1 MFQLKSLHWHLN
13 MIYKNL
19 KTTLWKKWFGSHGNN
34 QTVSWRYWS
43 NHTKINIWSQNGC
56 YMTPKTFYISD
67 IYESFLAVML
77 FLFLPVIVIPV
88 VWPKNH
94 FLFVRNWLRFWILPS
109 GWNFIKS
116 KMNYPGLN
124 FTGSVFCYG
133 FFYFCFY
140 HYNYYWGGGM
150 FTLFPCVCIL
160 CSLWNIKSIS
170 VFETRKK
177 VYFIKIFLTLTKV
190 FIS

>member
-1 MFQLKSLHWHLN
+1 
-13 MIYKNL
+13 
-19 KTTLWKKWFGSHGNN
+19 
-34 QTVSWRYWS
+34 
-43 NHTKINIWSQNGC
+43 
-56 YMTPKTFYISD
+56 MTPKTFYISD

-116 KMNYPGLN
+116 HRKWIILGWILQDQWVF
-124 FTGSVFCYG
+124 FTSVFIITIIIG
-133 FFYFCFY
+133 E
-140 HYNYYWGGGM
+140 GGGVFM
-150 FTLFPCVCIL
+150 LFPCVCVL

-177 VYFIKIFLTLTKV
+177 VYFIKIFLKLTKV

>member
-1 MFQLKSLHWHLN
+1 
-13 MIYKNL
+13 
-19 KTTLWKKWFGSHGNN
+19 
-34 QTVSWRYWS
+34 
-43 NHTKINIWSQNGC
+43 
-56 YMTPKTFYISD
+56 MTPKTFYISD

-116 KMNYPGLN
+116 HRKWIILGWILQDQWGF
-124 FTGSVFCYG
+124 FTSVFIITIIIG
-133 FFYFCFY
+133 E
-140 HYNYYWGGGM
+140 GGVFM
-150 FTLFPCVCIL
+150 LFPCVCVL

-177 VYFIKIFLTLTKV
+177 VYFIKIFLKLTKV

>member
-1 MFQLKSLHWHLN
+1 
-13 MIYKNL
+13 
-19 KTTLWKKWFGSHGNN
+19 
-34 QTVSWRYWS
+34 
-43 NHTKINIWSQNGC
+43 
-56 YMTPKTFYISD
+56 MTPKTFYISD

-116 KMNYPGLN
+116 HRKWIILGWILQDQCFVLVF
-124 FTGSVFCYG
+124 FTFVFIITIIIG
-133 FFYFCFY
+133 E
-140 HYNYYWGGGM
+140 GGG
-150 FTLFPCVCIL
+150 FTLFPCVCII

-177 VYFIKIFLTLTKV
+177 VYFIKIFLKLTKV

>member
-1 MFQLKSLHWHLN
+1 
-13 MIYKNL
+13 
-19 KTTLWKKWFGSHGNN
+19 
-34 QTVSWRYWS
+34 
-43 NHTKINIWSQNGC
+43 
-56 YMTPKTFYISD
+56 MTPKTFYISD

-116 KMNYPGLN
+116 HRKWIILGWILQNQCFVLVF
-124 FTGSVFCYG
+124 FTFVFIITIIIG
-133 FFYFCFY
+133 E
-140 HYNYYWGGGM
+140 GG
-150 FTLFPCVCIL
+150 FTLFPCVCII

-177 VYFIKIFLTLTKV
+177 VYFIKILLTLTKV

>member
-1 MFQLKSLHWHLN
+1 
-13 MIYKNL
+13 
-19 KTTLWKKWFGSHGNN
+19 
-34 QTVSWRYWS
+34 
-43 NHTKINIWSQNGC
+43 
-56 YMTPKTFYISD
+56 MTPKTFYISD

-88 VWPKNH
+88 VWPTWPKNH

-116 KMNYPGLN
+116 HRKWIILGWILQDQW
-124 FTGSVFCYG
+124 VFLLL
-133 FFYFCFY
+133 FLSLQLLL
-140 HYNYYWGGGM
+140 GGGV

-177 VYFIKIFLTLTKV
+177 VYFIKIFLKLTKV
-190 FIS
+190 FNS

>member
-1 MFQLKSLHWHLN
+1 
-13 MIYKNL
+13 
-19 KTTLWKKWFGSHGNN
+19 
-34 QTVSWRYWS
+34 
-43 NHTKINIWSQNGC
+43 
-56 YMTPKTFYISD
+56 MTPKTFYISD

-116 KMNYPGLN
+116 HRKWIILGWILQDQCFVLVF
-124 FTGSVFCYG
+124 FTFVFIITIIIG
-133 FFYFCFY
+133 K
-140 HYNYYWGGGM
+140 GGG
-150 FTLFPCVCIL
+150 FTLFPCVCII

>member
-1 MFQLKSLHWHLN
+1 
-13 MIYKNL
+13 
-19 KTTLWKKWFGSHGNN
+19 
-34 QTVSWRYWS
+34 
-43 NHTKINIWSQNGC
+43 
-56 YMTPKTFYISD
+56 MTPKTFYISD

-88 VWPKNH
+88 VWPTWPKNH

-116 KMNYPGLN
+116 HRKWIILGWILQDQWVF
-124 FTGSVFCYG
+124 FTSVFIITIIIG
-133 FFYFCFY
+133 E
-140 HYNYYWGGGM
+140 GGGV

>member
-1 MFQLKSLHWHLN
+1 
-13 MIYKNL
+13 
-19 KTTLWKKWFGSHGNN
+19 
-34 QTVSWRYWS
+34 
-43 NHTKINIWSQNGC
+43 
-56 YMTPKTFYISD
+56 MTPKTFYISD

-116 KMNYPGLN
+116 HRKWIILGWILQDQCFVLVF
-124 FTGSVFCYG
+124 FTFVFIITIIIG
-133 FFYFCFY
+133 E
-140 HYNYYWGGGM
+140 GGGG
-150 FTLFPCVCIL
+150 FTLFPCVCII
-160 CSLWNIKSIS
+160 CSLWNIKSIL

-177 VYFIKIFLTLTKV
+177 VYFIKMFLTLTKV

>member
-1 MFQLKSLHWHLN
+1 
-13 MIYKNL
+13 MI
-19 KTTLWKKWFGSHGNN
+19 
-34 QTVSWRYWS
+34 
-43 NHTKINIWSQNGC
+43 
-56 YMTPKTFYISD
+56 PKTFYISD

-116 KMNYPGLN
+116 HRKWIILGWILQEQCFVM
-124 FTGSVFCYG
+124 G

-140 HYNYYWGGGM
+140 HYNYYWGGGGV

>member
-1 MFQLKSLHWHLN
+1 
-13 MIYKNL
+13 
-19 KTTLWKKWFGSHGNN
+19 
-34 QTVSWRYWS
+34 
-43 NHTKINIWSQNGC
+43 
-56 YMTPKTFYISD
+56 MTPKTFYISD

-116 KMNYPGLN
+116 HRKWIILGWILQDQW
-124 FTGSVFCYG
+124 VFLLLILSLQLLLG
-133 FFYFCFY
+133 R
-140 HYNYYWGGGM
+140 GGV

-160 CSLWNIKSIS
+160 CSLWYIKSIS

>member
-1 MFQLKSLHWHLN
+1 
-13 MIYKNL
+13 
-19 KTTLWKKWFGSHGNN
+19 
-34 QTVSWRYWS
+34 
-43 NHTKINIWSQNGC
+43 
-56 YMTPKTFYISD
+56 MTPKTFYISD

-88 VWPKNH
+88 VWPTWPKNH

-116 KMNYPGLN
+116 HRKWIILGWILQDQWVF
-124 FTGSVFCYG
+124 FTSVFIITIIIG
-133 FFYFCFY
+133 E
-140 HYNYYWGGGM
+140 GGVFM
-150 FTLFPCVCIL
+150 LFPCVCVL

-177 VYFIKIFLTLTKV
+177 VYFIKIFLKLTKV